1 MSMVT
6 NLAIEQKG
14 TLTRTRTMGR
24 GQKVTSMPII
34 LVKIGLFYG
43 PMLFNWKLWVI
54 ENRSDVDL
62 SKGKP
67 SVRGVM

>member
-34 LVKIGLFYG
+34 VVRLGLFY
-43 PMLFNWKLWVI
+43 LFYFMFNG
-54 ENRSDVDL
+54 NFGL
-62 SKGKP
+62 SEI
-67 SVRGVM
+67 GVMSRYARGKILERG